1 MTDENELHAHESMHE
16 EPAFQ
21 MRSARDSVVS
31 ELSEITKIMEDVTE
45 QLANNNP
52 VTVIFAYEYSDGK
65 TQTSTQKFVGVG
77 SRNTMMGLTS
87 NLQRQIGG

>member
-1 MTDENELHAHESMHE
+1 MTDENELHESMHE

-31 ELSEITKIMEDVTE
+31 ELSEITKTMEDVTE

-52 VTVIFAYEYSDGK
+52 VTVIFAFEYSDGK
-65 TQTSTQKFVGVG
+65 TQTSMQKFVGVG
-77 SRNTMMGLTS
+77 SRNTMMGLVK
-87 NLQRQIGG
+87 NLERQIGG